1 MTVGIHY
8 FSGTGNTHDVVQ
20 IIADAM
26 RAKGHVV
33 TLVSIEAAE
42 PYGDLP
48 DLTVVAFPVYA
59 WTPPALVM
67 KYVRRTLRAGAA
79 ETGVPRSARPRAAVV
94 AVDGGDGG
102 GAAERMG
109 RLLRRRGYDVVR
121 TDRIG
126 YPDNWSQFIQTADAA
141 SNAAIVTAAHEAGS
155 KISRGLM
162 DGERSRYRASLG
174 YRGATWFGMAMFV
187 PFGRRFLG
195 QVFAATDACTACGIC
210 VRTCPVGA
218 VSLVGG
224 KPHWRLSCQACNRC
238 INICPESAIVTSWT
252 RLVLVFALIGIGSV
266 AGVRAVLA
274 AVTEATLV
282 PGARFLIATAV
293 VLAAHAIGLA
303 LAPWLWRALRF
314 IPGGNRFLSATF
326 NASWRRYW
334 FAGFRAP
341 IHRR

>member
-1 MTVGIHY
+1 M
-8 FSGTGNTHDVVQ
+8 
-20 IIADAM
+20 
-26 RAKGHVV
+26 
-33 TLVSIEAAE
+33 
-42 PYGDLP
+42 
-48 DLTVVAFPVYA
+48 YA
-59 WTPPALVM
+59 WTPPLLVT
-67 KYVRRTLRAGAA
+67 KYVRRTLRANGAA
-79 ETGVPRSARPRAAVV
+79 RPGVPRSARPRAAVV

-109 RLLRRRGYDVVR
+109 RLLRRRGYEVIR

-126 YPDNWSQFIQTADAA
+126 YPDNWTQFIQTGDPA
-141 SNAAIVTAAHEAGS
+141 SNGAIIGAAHEAIS

-162 DGERSRYRASLG
+162 DGQRSRYRASLG

-195 QVFAATDACTACGIC
+195 QVFAATDACTSCGIC

-238 INICPESAIVTSWT
+238 INVCPEGAIVTSWT
-252 RLVLVFALIGIGSV
+252 RLVLGFALIGTGSV
-266 AGVRAVLA
+266 LGVRAVLG
-274 AVTEATLV
+274 AVTEATSV
-282 PGARFLIATAV
+282 PGAGFLIATAV
-293 VLAAHAIGLA
+293 VLAAHVIGLA
-303 LAPWLWRALRF
+303 VAPWLWRALRF
-314 IPGGNRFLSATF
+314 IPGGDRFLALSF